1 MSPNIVLGIYCVLI
15 VVASL
20 VGGHLPQLMRM
31 THTRTQMIMSFVGGL
46 MLGVGVLHLWP
57 HAVVASGSIDAAA
70 GWTLA
75 GLLGMFFMIR
85 AFDFHHHGPVE
96 EEEDDDHA
104 EHEHHHGHDH
114 HDHDHHGHGHGP
126 ASMHKLSWA
135 GMALGLALHTMMDG
149 IALGAAVLID
159 AQRDATIPLYG
170 VGVFLAIL
178 LHKPL
183 DAYSITS
190 LMRASGWKE
199 QSCQTVNM
207 LFSLMCPVGAILVL
221 VGADQFAQHQNS
233 FLGAVLGIS
242 AGVFLCIS
250 LSDLLP
256 ELQFH
261 SHDRLKLS
269 AALLAGIAVAY
280 LIGLVEPKHLHD
292 HSLPQPALETQPLEE
307 SKVE

>member
-1 MSPNIVLGIYCVLI
+1 MSPIIVLGIYCVLI

-20 VGGHLPQLMRM
+20 VGGHLPQMMRM

-46 MLGVGVLHLWP
+46 MLGVSVLHLWP
-57 HAVVASGSIDAAA
+57 HAVASSGSVDMAA

-75 GLLGMFFMIR
+75 GLLGMFFLIR

-96 EEEDDDHA
+96 EDDEH
-104 EHEHHHGHDH
+104 EHEHHEHHHHHEHG
-114 HDHDHHGHGHGP
+114 GGV
-126 ASMHKLSWA
+126 HKLSWA
-135 GMALGLALHTMMDG
+135 GMTLGLALHTRIDG
-149 IALGAAVLID
+149 IALGAAVLVD
-159 AQRDATIPLYG
+159 SKTESTLPLYG
-170 VGVFLAIL
+170 LGVFLAIV

-207 LFSLMCPVGAILVL
+207 LFALMCPVGATLVL
-221 VGADQFAQHQNS
+221 VGADQFAQHQNV

-269 AALLAGIAVAY
+269 AALLTGVGVAY
-280 LIGLVEPKHLHD
+280 LIGLVEPRHLHD
-292 HSLPQPALETQPLEE
+292 HNLPPQDTQQAKDQP
-307 SKVE
+307 